1 MLRGRFLLT
10 LVTAAL
16 TASCGRPAEV
26 SERSTKPAVTDK
38 KCPDPS
44 IHDSTN
50 PCSPNYYK
58 PVQGGFKGEKA
69 L

>member
-1 MLRGRFLLT
+1 MLRGRLL
-10 LVTAAL
+10 LMFAMAAL
-16 TASCGRPAEV
+16 MASCGRPAEV
-26 SERSTKPAVTDK
+26 SEKSTKPAVTDK

-58 PVQGGFKGEKA
+58 PVQGGFKGEKGV
-69 L
+69 

>member
-1 MLRGRFLLT
+1 M
-10 LVTAAL
+10 AAL
-16 TASCGRPAEV
+16 TASCGRPADV
-26 SERSTKPAVTDK
+26 SKKAAKPAVADK

-58 PVQGGFKGEKA
+58 PVQGGFKGEKG